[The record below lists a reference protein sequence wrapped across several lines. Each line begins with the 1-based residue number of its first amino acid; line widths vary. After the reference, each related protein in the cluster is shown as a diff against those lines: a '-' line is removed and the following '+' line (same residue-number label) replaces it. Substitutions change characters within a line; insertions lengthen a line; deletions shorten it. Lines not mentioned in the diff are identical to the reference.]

1 MGRVPLCL
9 ALALGATNAPAADL
23 AELGRGFAAMRAMD
37 CARCHGRDYTG
48 WTAPSL
54 LDAVRDG
61 PRERF
66 DRYVLDGDPQ
76 RGMPGYRTQPA
87 VADHVD
93 AIYAYL
99 LARARGEIGPGN
111 PQR

>member
-1 MGRVPLCL
+1 VRPT
-9 ALALGATNAPAADL
+9 ALSSPA
-23 AELGRGFAAMRAMD
+23 GFAAPRAMD

-54 LDAVRDG
+54 LEAVRDA

-66 DRYVLDGDPQ
+66 DRYLLDGDLV
-76 RGMPGYRTQPA
+76 RGMPGYRGQPA
-87 VADHVD
+87 VADQID

-99 LARARGEIGPGN
+99 LARARGEAPPGR
-111 PQR
+111 PADQ